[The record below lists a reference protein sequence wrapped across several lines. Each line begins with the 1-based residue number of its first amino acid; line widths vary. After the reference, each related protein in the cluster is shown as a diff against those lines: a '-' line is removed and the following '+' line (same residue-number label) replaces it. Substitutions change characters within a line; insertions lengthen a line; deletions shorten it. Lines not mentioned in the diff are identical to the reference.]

1 MRSCKWWSVF
11 SNTLALSSLLF
22 AVHAIAVV
30 NVDRTRIIF
39 NADESSQTLNIKN
52 GADTP
57 SVVQIWSDDG
67 DLMQSPELSTAPIF
81 AMPPMMKLAPD
92 EQRAIRLVLT
102 SRQSLPEDRE
112 SLYWL
117 NIYQIPAL
125 SRQTGS
131 AEQKIL
137 LPLRLRLKVFIRPAA
152 LGAPQPED
160 VQKLRFV
167 VHDRQLTLENP
178 TAWYMSLRLQITNK
192 LKVDDVLVAPFTKQ
206 TLLSAHALLPSE
218 TVQYEVIDDRGN
230 PVSFT
235 TRTFE
240 QDH

>member
-11 SNTLALSSLLF
+11 SSIFALSSLLF
-22 AVHAIAVV
+22 AAHAMAVV

-39 NADESSQTLNIKN
+39 NAGESSQTLNLKN
-52 GADTP
+52 GVEYP

-81 AMPPMMKLAPD
+81 AMPPMMKLSPD

-117 NIYQIPAL
+117 TIYQIPAL
-125 SRQTGS
+125 SRQTGG

-152 LGAPQPED
+152 LDAPQPED
-160 VQKLRFV
+160 VHKLRFV
-167 VHDRQLTLENP
+167 VRDRQLTVENP
-178 TAWYMSLRLQITNK
+178 TAWYMSLRLQFANK
-192 LKVDDVLVAPFTKQ
+192 VKVDDVLVAPFGSQ
-206 TLLSAHALLPSE
+206 PLTLNHI
-218 TVQYEVIDDRGN
+218 VMHNDEVSFEVFDDNGN
-230 PVSFT
+230 PVIYIGKVIS
-235 TRTFE
+235 R
-240 QDH
+240 

>member
-1 MRSCKWWSVF
+1 MRSCKWWLVF
-11 SNTLALSSLLF
+11 SKALALSGLF
-22 AVHAIAVV
+22 VAVHAMAVV
-30 NVDRTRIIF
+30 NVDRTRLVF
-39 NADESSQTLNIKN
+39 NAGESSQTLNLKN
-52 GADTP
+52 GAESP

-137 LPLRLRLKVFIRPAA
+137 LPLRLRLKVFVRPAA

-167 VHDRQLTLENP
+167 VHDRQLTVENP
-178 TAWYMSLRLQITNK
+178 TAWYMSLRLQVANK
-192 LKVDDVLVAPFTKQ
+192 VKVDDVLVAPFGSV
-206 TLLSAHALLPSE
+206 TLPLAQP
-218 TVQYEVIDDRGN
+218 VQVGKSVIYEVFDDNGN
-230 PVSFT
+230 PVGYQSHT
-235 TRTFE
+235 DT
-240 QDH
+240 

>member
-11 SNTLALSSLLF
+11 SKTLALSSLLL
-22 AVHAIAVV
+22 AAHAMPVV

-39 NADESSQTLNIKN
+39 NAGESSQTLNLKN
-52 GADTP
+52 GAEYP

-81 AMPPMMKLAPD
+81 AMPPMMKLSPD

-125 SRQTGS
+125 TRQTGG

-167 VHDRQLTLENP
+167 VRDRQLTVENP
-178 TAWYMSLRLQITNK
+178 TAWYMSLKLRIANK
-192 LKVDDVLVAPFTKQ
+192 IKVNDVLVAPFAKQ
-206 TLLSAHALLPSE
+206 IIFSKE
-218 TVQYEVIDDRGN
+218 TVLPNEQVSYEVIDNNGN
-230 PVSFT
+230 PVDFI
-235 TRTFE
+235 TRAFE
-240 QDH
+240 QN

>member
-22 AVHAIAVV
+22 AAHAMAVV

-39 NADESSQTLNIKN
+39 NAGESSQALNIKN

-67 DLMQSPELSTAPIF
+67 DLMQSPELSSAPIF

-131 AEQKIL
+131 AEQKIM

-152 LGAPQPED
+152 LGVPQPED
-160 VQKLRFV
+160 VQKLRFI
-167 VHDRQLTLENP
+167 VHERQLTLKNP
-178 TAWYMSLRLQITNK
+178 TAWYMSLRLQIANK
-192 LKVDDVLVAPFTKQ
+192 LKVDDVLVAPFGSF
-206 TLLSAHALLPSE
+206 TLQLTRP
-218 TVQYEVIDDRGN
+218 VQVGESVIYEVFDDNGN
-230 PVSFT
+230 PVGYQSHT
-235 TRTFE
+235 DT
-240 QDH
+240 